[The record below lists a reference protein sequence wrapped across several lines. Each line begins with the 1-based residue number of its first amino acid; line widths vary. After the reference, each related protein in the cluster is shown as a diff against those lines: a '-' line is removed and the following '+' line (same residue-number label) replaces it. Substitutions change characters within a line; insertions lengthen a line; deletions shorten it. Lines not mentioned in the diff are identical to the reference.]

1 MNYTAMVIM
10 GLALF
15 VGLIFLGREITRW
28 YFRIYQI
35 EALLTKNNELL
46 EKILKKGET
55 ESTEQ
60 KGLFENSK

>member
-28 YFRIYQI
+28 YFYSC
-35 EALLTKNNELL
+35 LLYPKN
-46 EKILKKGET
+46 
-55 ESTEQ
+55 
-60 KGLFENSK
+60 